1 VEQRLS
7 IITLAVAD
15 LDRSRRF
22 YRDVFGW
29 RETDGSSDQIV
40 FFQLPGIMFA
50 LYPQSAMADEHDGP
64 VGAPAGFTLAY
75 NVNSAD
81 EVDRVYAEVT
91 SRGAVGLKAPES
103 VFWGGYSAY
112 VCGPDGEQWE
122 IAHNPF
128 TPVNDDGTF
137 GHWA

>member
-1 VEQRLS
+1 MDQRLS
-7 IITLAVAD
+7 IVTLAVAD

-22 YRDVFGW
+22 YCDVFGW
-29 RETDGSSDQIV
+29 RETDGSSGQIA

-64 VGAPAGFTLAY
+64 IGAPAGFTLAY

-81 EVDRVYAEVT
+81 EVDRVHAEVT
-91 SRGAVGLKAPES
+91 SRGAAGLKAPES
-103 VFWGGYSAY
+103 VSWGGYSAY
-112 VCGPDGEQWE
+112 VSGPDGEQWE

-128 TPVNDDGTF
+128 AAVNDDGTF
-137 GHWA
+137 GPWG